1 MISNRKPRLV
11 LISDLWGSK
20 DSEWINNYTSILNHH
35 FDVFF
40 YSSTELAEINI
51 FNMAQDKIHQEFIE
65 AGIEKAVENLLK
77 FETQKIHIL
86 AFSVGGT
93 IAWKAA
99 LRGLQVQNL
108 FAVSAT
114 RLRYETKKPSTKVEL
129 FFGDDDSFLPD
140 SKWFEDMRIK
150 KHFITNHDHE
160 MYREKEIAYD
170 ICSSIINQLVPSL

>member
-1 MISNRKPRLV
+1 MNSNRKPRLV

-35 FDVFF
+35 FDVFY

-140 SKWFEDMRIK
+140 SKWFEDMQIK

-170 ICSSIINQLVPSL
+170 ICSSIINQLAPSL

>member
-1 MISNRKPRLV
+1 MTSNKKPRLV
-11 LISDLWGSK
+11 LISDLWGRK

-140 SKWFEDMRIK
+140 SKWFEDMQIK

-170 ICSSIINQLVPSL
+170 ICSSIINQLAPSL

>member
-1 MISNRKPRLV
+1 MP
-11 LISDLWGSK
+11 
-20 DSEWINNYTSILNHH
+20 
-35 FDVFF
+35 
-40 YSSTELAEINI
+40 
-51 FNMAQDKIHQEFIE
+51 QDKIHQEFIE

-99 LRGLQVQNL
+99 LLGLKVQNL

-114 RLRYETKKPSTKVEL
+114 RLRYETIKPSTKVEL

-140 SKWFEDMRIK
+140 SKWFEEMQIK
-150 KHFITNHDHE
+150 KHFITNYDHE

-170 ICSSIINQLVPSL
+170 ICSSIINQLTPSL

>member
-1 MISNRKPRLV
+1 MTSNKKPRLV
-11 LISDLWGSK
+11 LISDLWGRK

-140 SKWFEDMRIK
+140 SKWFEDMQIK